1 MKDAE
6 VRQAAEELIKRHGA
20 NALAVA
26 REWAEKLSGSRDKAA
41 FKAALRVLT
50 AHPY

>member
-1 MKDAE
+1 MKDFEIQHA
-6 VRQAAEELIKRHGA
+6 AAELIMRHGA